1 MLQPVTREFPREA
14 VAVPEARS
22 FVRDVLD
29 AWGVTERFDDVLTC
43 VSELTTNVVRHDETH
58 THGHGFR
65 VALSGRDGL
74 LRIEV
79 HDASRRHP
87 VVKSPGA
94 DSTTGR
100 GLLLVNELSD
110 GWGVEPRDPG
120 GKVVW
125 TEFKIA
131 AAQGVTRPW

>member
-1 MLQPVTREFPREA
+1 MPQAVTREFPREA

-29 AWGVTERFDDVLTC
+29 TWGVTERCDDVLTC

-58 THGHGFR
+58 GHSFR
-65 VALSGRDGL
+65 VALSGRNGL

-87 VVKSPGA
+87 VVKSPST

-100 GLLLVNELSD
+100 GLLLVNELAD
-110 GWGVEPRDPG
+110 EWGVEPQDPR

-125 TEFKIA
+125 TEFKITIS
-131 AAQGVTRPW
+131 QGVTSPW